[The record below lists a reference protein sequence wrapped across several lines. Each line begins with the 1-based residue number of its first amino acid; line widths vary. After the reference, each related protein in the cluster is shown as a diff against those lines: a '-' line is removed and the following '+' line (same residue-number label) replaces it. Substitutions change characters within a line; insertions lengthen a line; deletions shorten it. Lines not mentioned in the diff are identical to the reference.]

1 MKTILS
7 LFLFVF
13 LFIQTTNA
21 QWSIGGRFGG
31 ATGVSLK
38 HYPASNGILF
48 EGIAAI
54 SLDDE
59 LDAFTVTLL
68 VEKFGPLSEDGKL
81 GAIIGVGE
89 TMVFPEDD
97 FLLGVSGILGF
108 DWRIGNR
115 IGLQLDWMPTYIFI
129 NDSYFSPIN
138 TALTARWIFG
148 GRRG

>member
-7 LFLFVF
+7 LLLFAF
-13 LFIQTTNA
+13 LFIHTANA
-21 QWSIGGRFGG
+21 QWSVGARFGG

-48 EGIAAI
+48 EGITGLNFDEN
-54 SLDDE
+54 LDG
-59 LDAFTVTLL
+59 FTVTLL
-68 VEKFGPLSEDGKL
+68 VEKFGPLSNDGKL
-81 GAIIGVGE
+81 GAIIGLGE
-89 TMVFPEDD
+89 SMIFPEDD
-97 FLLGVSGILGF
+97 FLLGISGIIGF

-115 IGLQLDWMPTYIFI
+115 IGVQLDWMPTYVFI

-138 TALTARWIFG
+138 AAFTARWIFG

>member
-1 MKTILS
+1 MKTFLPFI
-7 LFLFVF
+7 LFVF
-13 LFIQTTNA
+13 LFIHA
-21 QWSIGGRFGG
+21 AHGQWSVGGRFGG

-48 EGIAAI
+48 EGITAI
-54 SLDDE
+54 SLDDN
-59 LDAFTVTLL
+59 LDAFSVTLL

-81 GAIIGVGE
+81 GAIIGLGE

-97 FLLGVSGILGF
+97 FLLGISGILGF
-108 DWRIGNR
+108 DWRIGKR

>member
-7 LFLFVF
+7 LFFFAF
-13 LFIQTTNA
+13 LFIHSTNA
-21 QWSIGGRFGG
+21 QWSIGARFGG

-48 EGIAAI
+48 EGIAGLNFDEN
-54 SLDDE
+54 LDG
-59 LDAFTVTLL
+59 FTVTLL
-68 VEKFGPLSEDGKL
+68 VEKFGPLSDDGKL
-81 GAIIGVGE
+81 GAIIGLGE

-97 FLLGVSGILGF
+97 FLLGISGMLGF

-115 IGLQLDWMPTYIFI
+115 IGVQLDWMPTYIFI
-129 NDSYFSPIN
+129 NDSYFS
-138 TALTARWIFG
+138 ALNAAFTARWIFG